1 MTTKKATTV
10 VGNKVTNNE
19 EAEVKKAPVL
29 EIEEG
34 ETEET
39 ETDNEEVSLDALEDI
54 EATIL
59 KVIIPQGADT
69 RVTFVLDKEFTTLDF
84 STGEEKVT
92 NMFGLN
98 IYAVVNQVSPFVPEI
113 QLADALALGECV
125 NPQIISLAM
134 VNAKIRVKR
143 EFHAKGEARKN
154 SKEVYARNCIT
165 SEITSVKTN
174 IIAVFSQMLSTII
187 ATKSSKPKTSAIPNP
202 FGM

>member
-1 MTTKKATTV
+1 MITKKVTTV
-10 VGNKVTNNE
+10 ASNKVANND
-19 EAEVKKAPVL
+19 EAEVKKAPARDVEEIGTE
-29 EIEEG
+29 EIE
-34 ETEET
+34 TNN
-39 ETDNEEVSLDALEDI
+39 DEVSLDALEDI

-98 IYAVVNQVSPFVPEI
+98 IYAVVNQVSSFVPEI

-174 IIAVFSQMLSTII
+174 IKAVFSQMLSTLV
-187 ATKSSKPKTSAIPNP
+187 ATKPSKPRATAIPNP